1 MKAEEL
7 ERRFDDGEDVLE
19 FFDLANLK
27 RPGLEKKAVKIDLPQ
42 WILEALE
49 KEAQQLG
56 ISLQSVI
63 ERSLTESLSR

>member
-7 ERRFDDGEDVLE
+7 ERRFDNGEDVLE

-27 RPGLEKKAVKIDLPQ
+27 RHGLEKKPIKIDLPQ
-42 WILEALE
+42 WMLEALE
-49 KEAQQLG
+49 KEAQNLG

>member
-27 RPGLEKKAVKIDLPQ
+27 RPGLEKQPVKIDLPQ

>member
-27 RPGLEKKAVKIDLPQ
+27 RPGLEKQPVKIDLPQ
-42 WILEALE
+42 WMLEALE

-56 ISLQSVI
+56 IAF
-63 ERSLTESLSR
+63 

>member
-27 RPGLEKKAVKIDLPQ
+27 RPGLEKKPVKIDLPQ
-42 WILEALE
+42 WMLEALE

>member
-7 ERRFDDGEDVLE
+7 ERRFDDGEDVLK

-42 WILEALE
+42 WMLEALE

-63 ERSLTESLSR
+63 ECSLTESLSR

>member
-7 ERRFDDGEDVLE
+7 ERQFDDDEDILE

-27 RPGLEKKAVKIDLPQ
+27 RPGLAKQPVKIDLPQ
-42 WILEALE
+42 WMLEALE

>member
-27 RPGLEKKAVKIDLPQ
+27 RPGLEKKPVKIDLPQ
-42 WILEALE
+42 WMLEVLE

-63 ERSLTESLSR
+63 ERSLPESLSR

>member
-7 ERRFDDGEDVLE
+7 ERQFDDGEDVLE

-27 RPGLEKKAVKIDLPQ
+27 RPGLEKKTVKIDLTQ
-42 WILEALE
+42 WMLEALE
-49 KEAQQLG
+49 KEDKQLG
-56 ISLQSVI
+56 RFLQSVI

>member
-7 ERRFDDGEDVLE
+7 ERRFDEGEDVLE

-27 RPGLEKKAVKIDLPQ
+27 RPALEKKPVKIDLPQ

>member
-7 ERRFDDGEDVLE
+7 ERRFDDDEDILE
-19 FFDLANLK
+19 FFDPANLK
-27 RPGLEKKAVKIDLPQ
+27 RPGLAKQPVKIDLPQ
-42 WILEALE
+42 WMLEALE

>member
-42 WILEALE
+42 WMLEALE

>member
-7 ERRFDDGEDVLE
+7 EQRFDDGEDVLE